1 MSSRSAGWTLALLAG
16 GVWGVAFFSWG
27 LPLPI
32 PARVAA
38 TLLLLLAMSVASSA
52 GRLAAGAF
60 TLGMGITSAAV
71 VIGTGE
77 PLEWWIGVPVLAFVA
92 SVVLHA
98 ASLRGT
104 RGP

>member
-1 MSSRSAGWTLALLAG
+1 MASRATGWTLACLAG

-38 TLLLLLAMSVASSA
+38 TVLVVVAMSVASSA

-60 TLGMGITSAAV
+60 TLGMGITSAVV

-77 PLEWWIGVPVLAFVA
+77 PVEWWSGVPVLAFVA
-92 SVVLHA
+92 SVALHTVSVRA
-98 ASLRGT
+98 T
-104 RGP
+104 RDP